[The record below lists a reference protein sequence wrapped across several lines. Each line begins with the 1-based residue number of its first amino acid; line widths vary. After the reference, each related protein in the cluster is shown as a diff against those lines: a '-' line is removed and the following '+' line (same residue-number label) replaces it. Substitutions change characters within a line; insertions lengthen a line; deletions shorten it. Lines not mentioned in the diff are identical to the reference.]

1 MDRAVRGCLRDR
13 VVEPIRR
20 VIAEVERGGGARP
33 AAYWVART
41 FVLAN
46 LAYVQQVWGL
56 HAGPGSWADADAALD
71 ELCAALC
78 PADLRDGCRDAAGTL
93 RGELALPMDLGG
105 LGIPFAGRTAPL
117 MAARVWTLDAARR
130 TGALAGA
137 VAAAFRPPAR
147 SGVPTARPERVDT
160 DTFARDCAADLD
172 ARVAASDHRRFARR
186 RELNCM
192 RGGMW
197 VFDGVP
203 WDRARCLS
211 DSEWDVA
218 WRMAF
223 GGVTEDQ
230 RARIDAPEEGF
241 AWRGRAAEWA
251 LKRALE
257 EEVAAPLRVWE
268 QPGPEH
274 FPPDHAATCAAAGTS
289 AEGWRRADLAF
300 EFIDA
305 RAITVDVRTVNC
317 LARSA
322 VGGRSSARDHM
333 ASLEADKRARYS
345 RYYDEFR
352 PFVISLTGAVTE
364 YSFGTIKQIAR
375 AAADSY
381 GSRLDWEPYRWAVLA
396 LRRVQ
401 VAVVRT
407 VTAALVRAPWGVRA
421 AERLV
426 APGMPARPPGAV
438 PG

>member
-1 MDRAVRGCLRDR
+1 M
-13 VVEPIRR
+13 
-20 VIAEVERGGGARP
+20 
-33 AAYWVART
+33 
-41 FVLAN
+41 
-46 LAYVQQVWGL
+46 
-56 HAGPGSWADADAALD
+56 
-71 ELCAALC
+71 
-78 PADLRDGCRDAAGTL
+78 
-93 RGELALPMDLGG
+93 
-105 LGIPFAGRTAPL
+105 
-117 MAARVWTLDAARR
+117 
-130 TGALAGA
+130 
-137 VAAAFRPPAR
+137 
-147 SGVPTARPERVDT
+147 
-160 DTFARDCAADLD
+160 
-172 ARVAASDHRRFARR
+172 
-186 RELNCM
+186 
-192 RGGMW
+192 
-197 VFDGVP
+197 
-203 WDRARCLS
+203 
-211 DSEWDVA
+211 
-218 WRMAF
+218 
-223 GGVTEDQ
+223 
-230 RARIDAPEEGF
+230 
-241 AWRGRAAEWA
+241 
-251 LKRALE
+251 E

-345 RYYDEFR
+345 KYYDEFR

-375 AAADSY
+375 VAADSY